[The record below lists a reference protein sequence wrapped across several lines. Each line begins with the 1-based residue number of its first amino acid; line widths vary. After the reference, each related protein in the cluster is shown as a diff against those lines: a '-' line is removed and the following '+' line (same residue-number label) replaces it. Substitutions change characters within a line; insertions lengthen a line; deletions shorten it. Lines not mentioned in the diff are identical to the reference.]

1 MAILSANL
9 TRGTKISCSRI
20 RTMLLRSACLPGP
33 QAASRFVVLI
43 FRRRLWGVKAR
54 RLNGLLDIVRAIGGT
69 IDVGAAGAN
78 ESSSGAS

>member
-1 MAILSANL
+1 
-9 TRGTKISCSRI
+9 
-20 RTMLLRSACLPGP
+20 
-33 QAASRFVVLI
+33 VVLI